1 MGAHHSCSYNKEA
14 VGTQS
19 TDSAHL
25 NIEEVDPNKDGTDSP
40 EFSSAQNE
48 GEQNLHVHSS
58 TDPFGGSDKDVSK
71 DSVSAENSGNV
82 LDSIDQANNLEVN
95 LPPEIYASPLPP
107 CTFYD
112 AMNVSQSITPSHSP
126 VVEQNNDDEQDEDL
140 TNKASVGGSVVED
153 DSMIPENSGAGASE
167 APFVSKKAHSMRLL
181 GMSNS
186 AHSFSHFHEN
196 DLPKEM
202 FKQFTSDEQDSW
214 GAAVDFDKT
223 IHEWYVTEINPNGQF
238 DRKGVKI
245 GWRILEVNNRELTR
259 ETKDEI
265 EDILMSGE
273 ACMILFERNE
283 IKPKATKH
291 RRPFSM

>member
-14 VGTQS
+14 TGTES

-48 GEQNLHVHSS
+48 GEQNLHSS
-58 TDPFGGSDKDVSK
+58 TDPFGGSNKNVSK
-71 DSVSAENSGNV
+71 DSASAENSGNV
-82 LDSIDQANNLEVN
+82 QDSIDQANNLEVN
-95 LPPEIYASPLPP
+95 LPPEIDASPLPP

-126 VVEQNNDDEQDEDL
+126 VVEQNSDSEQDEDL
-140 TNKASVGGSVVED
+140 TNKVSVGGSVVED
-153 DSMIPENSGAGASE
+153 DAMIPDNSGAGAGASA

-181 GMSNS
+181 GMANS
-186 AHSFSHFHEN
+186 THSFSHFNEN

-265 EDILMSGE
+265 EDILMRGE